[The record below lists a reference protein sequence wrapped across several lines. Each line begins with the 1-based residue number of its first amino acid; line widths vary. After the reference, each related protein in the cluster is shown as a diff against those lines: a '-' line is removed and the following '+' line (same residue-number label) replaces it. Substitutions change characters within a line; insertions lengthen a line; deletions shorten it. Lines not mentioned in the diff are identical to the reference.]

1 MSEDFVEK
9 MVDKVML
16 VVRTSIEALRD
27 NDSEMVERLPRQR
40 RTSIAFTLNIW
51 TNCLRLLQAPSV

>member
-51 TNCLRLLQAPSV
+51 TNCLRLL